1 MTPPKIEA
9 VLETGLYVE
18 DMRRAMQFYD
28 NLFGFP
34 KMVWDDRFCAYNV
47 SGRSVLLLFRKKGT
61 LEPMAMPGGIL
72 PPHDGE
78 GQQHMAFSIPAAAW
92 DAWLTRLREMQVAV
106 ESEVNWERGGRSV
119 YFRDPDGNLLELAT
133 PGTWPIY

>member
-1 MTPPKIEA
+1 MPPSVEA

-18 DMRRAMQFYD
+18 DVRRATKFYD
-28 NLFGFP
+28 RLFGFQ
-34 KMVWDDRFCAYNV
+34 KMVGDDRFCAYNV

-78 GQQHMAFSIPAAAW
+78 GQQHMAFSIAADAW
-92 DAWLTRLREMQVAV
+92 DAWISRFAEMSVAI
-106 ESEVNWERGGRSV
+106 ESVVHWPAGGRSV